1 MATASCA
8 LTYVNTYGNAYP
20 ESSAAAYHFGYG
32 KAGQRWVTCYKV
44 TMPSYTGTFN
54 SISFSISVNRGTA
67 YPTNKTSTWKIGLDS
82 LGPVYNAAQGLYID
96 GSQYVKGY
104 YNTEGTYTN
113 TFSGTI
119 TTSTSS
125 FTTTFSSQSSLFSSG
140 SVFYIYLYS
149 GANEYNSIKLTS
161 LSATL
166 TYTSET
172 VTGTN
177 LLVGSSSSNLNTT
190 ATINPSTKLLYWRIT
205 GLQYQIKEYTGFH
218 LYLNAGFSF
227 TNGQTSAP
235 TGTKIATYSSTTST
249 ATSFTQSFTVPTSSL
264 KIKDPLEAL
273 SVVAVAQNAAGYWRI
288 GGSGNSPVAR
298 LVYLSPSDWFAN
310 NINCSVTS
318 LGQTTATI
326 TVKHL
331 VSNSPKYLNYVELST
346 SSMVNYGTNTYLG
359 TMSGYCS
366 FDSTTS
372 SPVTKTISK
381 TGLNPGTTYKYYPV
395 AYGNTT
401 YTFHK
406 YYGLSQTVEFT
417 TDANYSGT
425 NTSSATST
433 TTATITSTV
442 NSTINLDGYIYY
454 STSSGLK
461 SKPSTKQAYN
471 NRKITVNLTGLT
483 ANKKYDY
490 YFYVYSSESGVLYS
504 IGSTSFTTDA
514 SGYTGTI
521 TSSNVTH
528 NSATL
533 TLSNLSNTTN
543 LNSKWYISTTNSN
556 ITTSLSD
563 VYGAE
568 RGSTISL
575 ANLLEST
582 PYTFYGYVY
591 SSASSKYYK
600 IGEVS
605 FSTNASTYT
614 ANVVITGITD
624 NSAYLCMYNLS
635 NTNNLDGKYYISSNN
650 YGTSSST
657 IESIAS
663 VQWANSYQFTNLI
676 PGNEYVYYIYV
687 YNTSTNTYMYVTSA
701 TFVTH
706 SGIIYVKNEEL
717 EPYRLYVYNNEDG
730 NWYGL
735 SLYGKETPEIF
746 YLKDSSM
753 LMTSDGLIF
762 NTVGDNI
769 YI

>member
-1 MATASCA
+1 MATASCT
-8 LTYVNTYGNAYP
+8 LTYVNTFDKAYP
-20 ESSAAAYHFGYG
+20 DSSAIYHFGYG
-32 KAGQRWVTCYKV
+32 NAGQRWVTCYKV
-44 TMPSYTGTFN
+44 TVPSYTGTFN
-54 SISFSISVNRGTA
+54 NISFSISVNRGTA
-67 YPTNKTSTWKIGLDS
+67 YPTNKTSTWKVGLDS
-82 LGPVYNAAQGLYID
+82 LGPVLDSASGNYTA
-96 GSQYVKGY
+96 GSNYTNGY
-104 YNTEGTYTN
+104 YTNVGTYTN

-125 FTTTFSSQSSLFSSG
+125 FTITFSSQSSLFSSG

-166 TYTSET
+166 TYTLET
-172 VTGTN
+172 ITGTN

-190 ATINPSTKLLYWRIT
+190 ATIDPSTKKLYWRIT
-205 GLQYQIKEYTGFH
+205 GLQSQIKDYTGFH
-218 LYLNAGFSF
+218 LYLSRDFSF
-227 TNGQTSAP
+227 TQGQTSAP

-249 ATSFTQSFTVPTSSL
+249 ATSFTQSLAVPTSSL

-273 SVVAVAQNAAGYWRI
+273 SVVAVAQNASGYWRI

-298 LVYLSPSDWFAN
+298 PVYLIPSDWFADK
-310 NINCSVTS
+310 INCSITG

-331 VSNSPKYLNYVELST
+331 ISNSPKYLNYVELST
-346 SSMVNYGTNTYLG
+346 SSMVNYGTDTYLG
-359 TMSGYCS
+359 TKSGSCS
-366 FDSTTS
+366 FSSTTS

-406 YYGLSQTVEFT
+406 YYGLNQTVEFT

-425 NTSSATST
+425 NTSSATSA

-454 STSSGLK
+454 STSSGLE
-461 SKPSTKQAYN
+461 SKPSTKQAYSN
-471 NRKITVNLTGLT
+471 GKVTVNLTGLT

-490 YFYVYSSESGVLYS
+490 YFYVYSSESGILYS

-521 TSSNVTH
+521 TPSNVTH

-543 LNSKWYISTTNSN
+543 LNSKWYISTTNSS
-556 ITTSLSD
+556 TATSLSD
-563 VYGAE
+563 VYSAE

-687 YNTSTNTYMYVTSA
+687 YNTSTNTYMYVASA

-735 SLYGKETPEIF
+735 SFE
-746 YLKDSSM
+746 
-753 LMTSDGLIF
+753 
-762 NTVGDNI
+762 NT
-769 YI
+769 

>member
-1 MATASCA
+1 MATASC
-8 LTYVNTYGNAYP
+8 TIEYIRTFDKAYP
-20 ESSAAAYHFGYG
+20 ESSAAYHFGYG
-32 KAGQRWVTCYKV
+32 NAGQRWVTCYKV
-44 TMPSYTGTFN
+44 TVPSYTGTFN
-54 SISFSISVNRGTA
+54 NISFSISVNRGTA
-67 YPTNKTSTWKIGLDS
+67 YPTNKTSTWKVGLDS
-82 LGPVYNAAQGLYID
+82 LGPVLDAASGNYTA
-96 GSQYVKGY
+96 GSNYTNGY
-104 YNTEGTYTN
+104 YTNVGIYTN

-166 TYTSET
+166 TYSSEI

-190 ATINPSTKLLYWRIT
+190 ATINPSTKLLYWSII
-205 GLQYQIKEYTGFH
+205 GLQSQVKNYTGFY
-218 LYLNAGFSF
+218 LYLSRDFSF
-227 TNGQTSAP
+227 TQGQTSAP

-249 ATSFTQSFTVPTSSL
+249 ATSFIQSLAVPTSSL
-264 KIKDPLEAL
+264 KIKDPLGAL
-273 SVVAVAQNAAGYWRI
+273 SVVAVAQNASGYWRI

-298 LVYLSPSDWFAN
+298 TVYLTPSDWFADK
-310 NINCSVTS
+310 INCSVTS

-331 VSNSPKYLNYVELST
+331 ISNSPEYLNYVELST
-346 SSMVNYGTNTYLG
+346 SSMVNYGTDTYLG
-359 TMSGYCS
+359 TKSGSCS

-372 SPVTKTISK
+372 SPVTKTILK

-406 YYGLSQTVEFT
+406 YYGLNQTVEFT

-425 NTSSATST
+425 NTSSATSA

-454 STSSGLK
+454 STSSGLE
-461 SKPSTKQAYN
+461 SKPSTKQAYS
-471 NRKITVNLTGLT
+471 NRKVTVNLTGLI

-514 SGYTGTI
+514 SDYTGTI
-521 TSSNVTH
+521 TPSNVTY

-543 LNSKWYISTTNSN
+543 LNSKWYISTTNSS
-556 ITTSLSD
+556 TATSLSD
-563 VYGAE
+563 VYSAE

-605 FSTNASTYT
+605 FSTNASIYT
-614 ANVVITGITD
+614 ANIVITGITD

-635 NTNNLDGKYYISSNN
+635 NTNNLDGNYYISSNN
-650 YGTSSST
+650 YGISSST

-687 YNTSTNTYMYVTSA
+687 YNTSTNTYIYVTSA

-735 SLYGKETPEIF
+735 SFE
-746 YLKDSSM
+746 
-753 LMTSDGLIF
+753 
-762 NTVGDNI
+762 NT
-769 YI
+769 